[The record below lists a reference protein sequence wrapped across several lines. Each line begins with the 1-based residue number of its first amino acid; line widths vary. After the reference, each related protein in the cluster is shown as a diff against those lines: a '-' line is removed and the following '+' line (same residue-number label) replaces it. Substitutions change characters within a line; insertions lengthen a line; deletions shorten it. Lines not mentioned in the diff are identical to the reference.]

1 MRHTEHIRILPN
13 SKIFL
18 RIAHF
23 LEIHGREFQNIR
35 RRTSSNESACPVGR
49 TSILRQW
56 TGILIIMLSSLT
68 VLQAQMP
75 AGRIPGSDDPI
86 KLNSNVQKGKG
97 KIRGILIDSA
107 TQTPVSFGTVALI
120 NLQSNKPVD
129 GTVSDEEGKF
139 EITKVPDEEYV
150 LEYSFVGYRT
160 SRSESLEMKHGS
172 EIDMGK
178 VFMVSET
185 RILEE
190 VTVLGM
196 QDLIQEKVDR
206 LVYNAEKDVTTKGG
220 NASDV
225 LRKVPLLT
233 VDLDGNVSLKGSQNI
248 KVLINNKPS
257 TIVASSVA
265 DAIKQ
270 IPADVIRSVEVI
282 TSPSAKYDAEGIAGI
297 VNIITKKNSLEGVTL
312 TTDLGAGNRGAH
324 LGLYGSYRKRKMGFN
339 LGGYLRANYNINGSF
354 ENTQTTLSPEGQ
366 ITTTQSA
373 DTENE
378 GLFGSYNLTWDY
390 DIDSTTFLTAGIRY
404 SVLNATNSQ
413 FNMFTQ
419 TYLPR
424 ASDPL
429 STKMNINTE
438 DLSGT
443 LDANF
448 AYTKVFKPSKEL
460 SIMGL
465 YSRNDRKNSFV
476 SEILGVSDN
485 SLTAGWRN
493 INPNYNHESTIQ
505 IDYQAPV
512 SSNQLIEM
520 GGKIIFRNV
529 NSDYKSFPLG
539 DGNYLPDPQN
549 PSNVLSYNQG
559 VTAGY
564 LSHTLTTKKQFN
576 IKTGLRYEYTSIN
589 AEYKDGGEELNS
601 TIPNYD
607 ILVPSINISK
617 TFKDGNTVKLSYN
630 RRIQRPGIQFLNP
643 NINSANPN
651 NITVGNPYLSP
662 ERADNLELGIS
673 GQAKSAFVYV
683 ALFGRRTGRMI
694 TSVRDTLSQ
703 IVNGEN
709 TYIISTSYENIGKEE
724 AVGVNFFTNATFFS
738 QWQIGFGGTAYQ
750 AHLSNRDSKFTALNS
765 GFVISGYISTT
776 FTLDKGWA
784 IQGFSGGRG
793 RQVQLQ
799 GYQSGFIFY
808 SLGIRKD
815 FKNKKGSFGIA
826 GENFFNHP
834 FKIKTEVTSAILSQR
849 SVTGMYNA
857 GIRLN
862 FTYRIGQMNFD
873 GTRKRKSIKNDDVK
887 TEVSEGSNSN
897 SSGLNQKQ

>member
-1 MRHTEHIRILPN
+1 
-13 SKIFL
+13 
-18 RIAHF
+18 
-23 LEIHGREFQNIR
+23 
-35 RRTSSNESACPVGR
+35 
-49 TSILRQW
+49 
-56 TGILIIMLSSLT
+56 MLSCLT
-68 VLQAQMP
+68 ALQAQMP
-75 AGRIPGSDDPI
+75 PGRIPGSGDPI
-86 KLNSNVQKGKG
+86 ILNSNVHKGKG
-97 KIRGILIDSA
+97 KVRGILIDSA
-107 TQTPVSFGTVALI
+107 SQTAVSFATVALI

-139 EITKVPDEEYV
+139 EITKVPGGEYV

-160 SRSESLEMKHGS
+160 SRSESLEMKNGS
-172 EIDMGK
+172 VIDMGK
-178 VFMVSET
+178 VFMVPET
-185 RILEE
+185 RVLEE

-196 QDLIQEKVDR
+196 QDLIDEKVDR

-233 VDLDGNVSLKGSQNI
+233 VDLDGNVSLKGSQNV

-265 DAIKQ
+265 DALQQ
-270 IPADVIRSVEVI
+270 IPADVIKSVEVI
-282 TSPSAKYDAEGIAGI
+282 TSPSARYDAEGVAGI

-324 LGLYGSYRKRKMGFN
+324 LGLYGSSRKGKMGFN
-339 LGGYLRANYNINGSF
+339 IGGYLRANYNINGNF
-354 ENTQTTLSPEGQ
+354 KNIQTTLSPEGR

-373 DTENE
+373 DTKNE

-404 SVLNATNSQ
+404 SVSNATNSQ

-419 TYLPR
+419 TYLPN
-424 ASDPL
+424 ASGPL
-429 STKMNINTE
+429 STKMNIDTE

-460 SIMGL
+460 SILGL

-476 SEILGVSDN
+476 SEILDVSDN
-485 SLTAGWRN
+485 SLIGGWRN
-493 INPNYNHESTIQ
+493 INPNYNQESIIQ

-529 NSDYKSFPLG
+529 SSDYKSFPLRNG
-539 DGNYLPDPQN
+539 DYLPDARN
-549 PSNVLSYNQG
+549 PSNVLSYDQG

-564 LSHTLTTKKQFN
+564 FSHTLTTKKQFS

-589 AEYKDGGEELNS
+589 AEYKDGGEELNAD
-601 TIPNYD
+601 IPDYGL
-607 ILVPSINISK
+607 LVPSINISK
-617 TFKDGNTVKLSYN
+617 TFKGGNTVKLSYN

-651 NITVGNPYLSP
+651 NITVGNPYLFP
-662 ERADNLELGIS
+662 ELADNLELGMS

-683 ALFGRRTGRMI
+683 ALFGRRTGSMI

-709 TYIISTSYENIGKEE
+709 TSIISTSYENIGREE

-738 QWQIGFGGTAYQ
+738 KLQIGLGGTAYQ
-750 AHLSNRDSKFTALNS
+750 TCLSNNDPKFTALNS
-765 GFVISGYISTT
+765 GFTVSGYMSTT

-793 RQVQLQ
+793 RQVRLQ

-808 SLGIRKD
+808 SLGVRKD

-834 FKIKTEVTSAILSQR
+834 FKTKTEVTSP
-849 SVTGMYNA
+849 
-857 GIRLN
+857 
-862 FTYRIGQMNFD
+862 
-873 GTRKRKSIKNDDVK
+873 
-887 TEVSEGSNSN
+887 
-897 SSGLNQKQ
+897 